1 MAGLKDALLYGV
13 DNNQGTNKR
22 IPGRDYSK
30 EGTII
35 NGVGTVTV
43 GLINKYDDGLIDT
56 NATCRIKVSKNNAVA
71 YRKEP
76 SITSPIIDY
85 LDIGKTFYSNGQK
98 YIKKDD
104 LYWYHIGD
112 LGWVSG
118 DDVFATVQKKE
129 VIYKVNTKNKHTI
142 VYSEPSKNSK
152 FVKTLVENLDLVA
165 TEKKKDKNG
174 VTWYKLKKYD
184 GWISEKDLD
193 SKVKEDKWSN
203 YKTDKQKD
211 EEKKAK
217 DDAKKALQDRLNAIA
232 GKEDSEILK
241 MKDLS
246 KWLNS
251 GSKKEQAAKR
261 ARLQKYYDDQAAIKY
276 FSKKKYQSDLSSAV
290 SKMFNSSLM
299 GVFGS
304 PYQFDENTDEKLEGT
319 EYGVTYAQ
327 KILTRTPLLLITPGK
342 ASYMSDFKKS
352 DRWLELSKLLGIN
365 ATDENDA
372 NQVTI
377 SDLIGGG
384 TEGQITD
391 SGRYFTFDFAAEEY
405 FKYVNP
411 MCWAGAKF
419 LGIENS
425 KISVYN
431 TSSSKQY
438 KLSEFNWKYAVN
450 STIKKNIRAQESI
463 SFYVDSYTSSDE
475 DFSNTTT
482 ESQIAS
488 KVNSFADIGRELQ
501 FLMGTSTGEV
511 PDWMQ
516 PNNLESTLADMQE
529 MSEKYLGGH
538 QLLIDL
544 AKNFATVATG
554 GQLLFPEI
562 WADHEYSKSYSVTL
576 KLRTPDNDLLSWYL
590 NIYVPLCHLVALTA
604 PRQVSS
610 DVANGYMSPF
620 LIRAYLKGAFNCDCG
635 IVTSLSIS
643 RGKEGSWTVNGLPT
657 EVDVNMSF
665 KDLYSMIILTQSD
678 KTSWF
683 MANTALMDYIACN
696 CGVNINEPDIQRQL
710 TMYFSLKKN
719 QYLQLP
725 NRTWGMFTQELSNK
739 ISNMYSK
746 FGL

>member
-1 MAGLKDALLYGV
+1 MAEFKDALLHGET
-13 DNNQGTNKR
+13 NNQGTNKR

-30 EGTII
+30 EGVII
-35 NGVGTVTV
+35 NGIGPVTV
-43 GLINKYDDGLIDT
+43 GLINRWEDGLENT
-56 NATCRIKVSKNNAVA
+56 NATYRIKVSKNGEVP

-76 SITSPIIDY
+76 SISSPTIGW
-85 LDIGKTFYSNGQK
+85 LDIGKTFYSNEQR
-98 YIKKDD
+98 YIKNTGV
-104 LYWYHIGD
+104 YWYHIGD
-112 LGWVSG
+112 LGWVS
-118 DDVFATVQKKE
+118 DEDTFATVQKKE
-129 VIYKVNTKNKHTI
+129 VAYKINTKNKHTI
-142 VYSEPSKNSK
+142 VYSEASKDST

-165 TEKKKDKNG
+165 TKKKKDENG

-193 SKVKEDKWSN
+193 GKVKEEKWAN
-203 YKTDKQKD
+203 YKTKRQKKEEEDVKKAAKDAMQRKLNYIAGFKD
-211 EEKKAK
+211 E
-217 DDAKKALQDRLNAIA
+217 DIVNIR
-232 GKEDSEILK
+232 
-241 MKDLS
+241 DLS

-251 GSKKEQAAKR
+251 GSKKEQAAKK
-261 ARLQKYYDDQAAIKY
+261 ARLQKYYDDQAAVKY

-319 EYGVTYAQ
+319 EYGITYAQ

-352 DRWLELSKLLGIN
+352 DKWLELSKLLGID

-377 SDLIGGG
+377 SDLVGGG

-438 KLSEFNWKYAVN
+438 KLSEFDWKKAVN
-450 STIKKNIRAQESI
+450 STIKKNIRAQQTI

-501 FLMGTSTGEV
+501 FLMGTATGEV
-511 PDWMQ
+511 PKWMQ
-516 PNNLESTLADMQE
+516 PNNLESTLADMKQ
-529 MSEKYLGGH
+529 MSEDYLGGH
-538 QLLIDL
+538 QLLVDL
-544 AKNFATVATG
+544 AQNFATVATG

-604 PRQVSS
+604 PRQISS

-643 RGKEGSWTVNGLPT
+643 RGKEGSWTLHGLPT

-719 QYLQLP
+719 EYLQLP

-746 FGL
+746 IGL

>member
-1 MAGLKDALLYGV
+1 MAQSTTKI
-13 DNNQGTNKR
+13 DN
-22 IPGRDYSK
+22 
-30 EGTII
+30 
-35 NGVGTVTV
+35 GTV
-43 GLINKYDDGLIDT
+43 DT
-56 NATCRIKVSKNNAVA
+56 NANYRIKVSKKSAVS

-76 SITSPIIDY
+76 STSSPAIGQ
-85 LDIGKTFYSNGQK
+85 LEAGKTFYSNKQK
-98 YIKKDD
+98 YIKKSDV
-104 LYWYHIGD
+104 YWYHIGD
-112 LGWVSG
+112 LGWVYGG
-118 DDVFATVQKKE
+118 DVSVTVQKKE
-129 VIYKVNTKNKHTI
+129 VIYKVNTKNKHTM
-142 VYSEPSKNSK
+142 VYSEASKNSA
-152 FVKTLVENLDLVA
+152 FVKTLVEDVDLVA
-165 TEKKKDKNG
+165 TEKKKDKDG
-174 VTWYKLKKYD
+174 VTWYKLKKYN

-193 SKVKEDKWSN
+193 NEVKEDKWAN
-203 YKTDKQKD
+203 FKTKTQKE
-211 EEKKAK
+211 EEKNVK
-217 DDAKKALQDRLNAIA
+217 DAAKKNLQDKIKNIPN
-232 GKEDSEILK
+232 KDISKI
-241 MKDLS
+241 KDLS
-246 KWLNS
+246 AWLNG
-251 GSKKEQAAKR
+251 GSKKEQAEKR
-261 ARLQKYYDDQAAIKY
+261 KFLQNHYDDQAAINY
-276 FSKKKYQSDLSSAV
+276 FSSKKYNTTLNSAV
-290 SKMFNSSLM
+290 KAMFNGTMM
-299 GVFGS
+299 GVFGA

-319 EYGVTYAQ
+319 EYGITYAQ

-352 DRWLELSKLLGIN
+352 DKWLELSKLLGVN
-365 ATDENDA
+365 ATDEDDA

-384 TEGQITD
+384 TSGEITD

-425 KISVYN
+425 TISVYDSAN
-431 TSSSKQY
+431 AKEY
-438 KLSEFNWKYAVN
+438 KLSSFNWKNAVN
-450 STIKKNIRAQESI
+450 KTIKKNIRAQETI

-501 FLMGTSTGEV
+501 FLMGTSTGKV
-511 PDWMQ
+511 PKWMQ
-516 PNNLESTLADMQE
+516 PNNLESTLADMKQ
-529 MSEKYLGGH
+529 MSDEYLGGH
-538 QLLIDL
+538 QLLTDL
-544 AKNFATVATG
+544 AQNFATVATG

-562 WADHEYSKSYSVTL
+562 WADHEYSKSYSVSL

-643 RGKEGSWTVNGLPT
+643 RGKEGSWTLNGLPT

-678 KTSWF
+678 KTDWF

-719 QYLQLP
+719 EYLQLP
-725 NRTWGMFTQELSNK
+725 NRTWGMFTQELSNR

-746 FGL
+746 IGL

>member
-1 MAGLKDALLYGV
+1 MA
-13 DNNQGTNKR
+13 QSTNK
-22 IPGRDYSK
+22 ID
-30 EGTII
+30 
-35 NGVGTVTV
+35 NGTV
-43 GLINKYDDGLIDT
+43 DT
-56 NATCRIKVSKNNAVA
+56 NASYRIKVSKKNAVS

-76 SITSPIIDY
+76 STSSPVIGQ
-85 LDIGKTFYSNGQK
+85 LEAGKTFYSNKQK
-98 YIKKDD
+98 YIKKSDV
-104 LYWYHIGD
+104 YWYHIGD
-112 LGWVSG
+112 LGWVYG
-118 DDVFATVQKKE
+118 EDVSVTVQKKE
-129 VIYKVNTKNKHTI
+129 VIYKVNTKNKHTM
-142 VYSEPSKNSK
+142 VYSEASKNST
-152 FVKTLVENLDLVA
+152 FVKTLVQDLDLVA
-165 TEKKKDKNG
+165 TEKKKDKDG

-193 SKVKEDKWSN
+193 NEVKEDKWAN
-203 YKTDKQKD
+203 FKTDKQKD
-211 EEKKAK
+211 AEQKVKDKAK
-217 DDAKKALQDRLNAIA
+217 SDLQKKIENIPKKDI
-232 GKEDSEILK
+232 SSI
-241 MKDLS
+241 KDLS
-246 KWLNS
+246 AWLNG
-251 GSKKEQAAKR
+251 GSKKEQAEKR
-261 ARLQKYYDDQAAIKY
+261 KFLQNHYDDQAAINY
-276 FSKKKYQSDLSSAV
+276 FSSKKYNTTLSSAV
-290 SKMFNSSLM
+290 KAMFNGTMM
-299 GVFGS
+299 GVFGA

-319 EYGVTYAQ
+319 EYGITYAQ

-352 DRWLELSKLLGIN
+352 DKWLELSKLLGVN
-365 ATDENDA
+365 ATDEDDA

-384 TEGQITD
+384 TSGEITD

-425 KISVYN
+425 TISVYDSAN
-431 TSSSKQY
+431 AKEY
-438 KLSEFNWKYAVN
+438 KLSSFNWKNAVN
-450 STIKKNIRAQESI
+450 KTIKKNIRAQETI

-501 FLMGTSTGEV
+501 FLMGTSTGKV
-511 PDWMQ
+511 PKWMQ
-516 PNNLESTLADMQE
+516 PNNLESTLADMKQ
-529 MSEKYLGGH
+529 MSDEYLGGH
-538 QLLIDL
+538 QLLVDL
-544 AKNFATVATG
+544 AQNFATVATG

-562 WADHEYSKSYSVTL
+562 WADHEYSKSYSVSL

-678 KTSWF
+678 KTDWF

-719 QYLQLP
+719 EYLQLP
-725 NRTWGMFTQELSNK
+725 NRTWGMFTQELSNR
-739 ISNMYSK
+739 ISAMYSK
-746 FGL
+746 IGL

>member
-1 MAGLKDALLYGV
+1 MAGLKDAVLSGPGV
-13 DNNQGTNKR
+13 IKDNGKTKTPTSGNKTNEK
-22 IPGRDYSK
+22 
-30 EGTII
+30 T
-35 NGVGTVTV
+35 VGT
-43 GLINKYDDGLIDT
+43 LEAANKANSTLNYKY
-56 NATCRIKVSKNNAVA
+56 RIKTANGKKSVP

-76 SITSPIIDY
+76 SYSSTILGY
-85 LDIGKTFYSNGQK
+85 LDKNKTYYSDEQT
-98 YIKKDD
+98 YSKKSDR
-104 LYWYHIGD
+104 YWYSLSD
-112 LGWVSG
+112 YTGWVSG
-118 DDVFATVQKKE
+118 DDVSATIQEKTVRYDITTSKD
-129 VIYKVNTKNKHTI
+129 KHTM
-142 VYSEPSKNSK
+142 VYSKPNKSSSSKY
-152 FVKTLVENLDLVA
+152 VKTLIENAKVVA
-165 TEKKKDKNG
+165 SKTKKDENTGLTWYYIDTYKGWICETGVQKVEKKN
-174 VTWYKLKKYD
+174 
-184 GWISEKDLD
+184 
-193 SKVKEDKWSN
+193 KWADF
-203 YKTDKQKD
+203 KTDKQKKA
-211 EEKKAK
+211 EKDAK
-217 DDAKKALQDRLNAIA
+217 DAAKAELQKKLDKIAKKDIS
-232 GKEDSEILK
+232 KI
-241 MKDLS
+241 KDLS
-246 KWLNS
+246 AWLSS
-251 GSKKEQAAKR
+251 GSKKEQAAKQK
-261 ARLQKYYDDQAAIKY
+261 RLQEYYDDQAAVKY

-438 KLSEFNWKYAVN
+438 KLSEFNWKYAVD

-719 QYLQLP
+719 EYLQLP

>member
-1 MAGLKDALLYGV
+1 MANTNTTFGTAAGNNKYSSTNYRYKIEMKNNKDYKLDCYKSPDHDSKVVGSLE
-13 DNNQGTNKR
+13 
-22 IPGRDYSK
+22 PGKTYYSNEQKYSK
-30 EGTII
+30 NWTE
-35 NGVGTVTV
+35 
-43 GLINKYDDGLIDT
+43 Y
-56 NATCRIKVSKNNAVA
+56 
-71 YRKEP
+71 
-76 SITSPIIDY
+76 
-85 LDIGKTFYSNGQK
+85 
-98 YIKKDD
+98 
-104 LYWYHIGD
+104 YWYINEKKGWISESEAWYKCTITQEKHTVRYD
-112 LGWVSG
+112 LVSS
-118 DDVFATVQKKE
+118 KK
-129 VIYKVNTKNKHTI
+129 KNTI
-142 VYSEPSKNSK
+142 VYSDFNKYNS
-152 FVKTLVENLDLVA
+152 FQVKVLVKGAKLVA
-165 TEKKKDKNG
+165 TKVEEDTGIDGKK
-174 VTWYKLKKYD
+174 WYYIPAYD
-184 GWISEKDLD
+184 GWVYEDDLD
-193 SKVKEDKWSN
+193 SIDKKSKWAE
-203 YKTDKQKD
+203 YKTAAQKK

-217 DDAKKALQDRLNAIA
+217 EKAEKALQDRLNKIA
-232 GKEDSEILK
+232 GKSDDYISNIK
-241 MKDLS
+241 NLS

-251 GSKKEQAAKR
+251 GSKKEQAAKK
-261 ARLQKYYDDQAAIKY
+261 ARLQKYYDDQAAVKY

-319 EYGVTYAQ
+319 EYGITYAQ

-352 DRWLELSKLLGIN
+352 DKWLELSKLLGIN

-501 FLMGTSTGEV
+501 FLMGTATGEV

-538 QLLIDL
+538 QLLVDL
-544 AKNFATVATG
+544 AQNFATVATG

-719 QYLQLP
+719 EYLQLP

-739 ISNMYSK
+739 ISAMYSK
-746 FGL
+746 IGL

>member
-1 MAGLKDALLYGV
+1 MA
-13 DNNQGTNKR
+13 QSTNK
-22 IPGRDYSK
+22 ID
-30 EGTII
+30 
-35 NGVGTVTV
+35 NGTV
-43 GLINKYDDGLIDT
+43 DT
-56 NATCRIKVSKNNAVA
+56 NASYRIKVSKKNAVS

-76 SITSPIIDY
+76 STSSPVIGQ
-85 LDIGKTFYSNGQK
+85 LEAGKTFYSNKQK
-98 YIKKDD
+98 YIKKSDV
-104 LYWYHIGD
+104 YWYHIGD
-112 LGWVSG
+112 LGWVYG
-118 DDVFATVQKKE
+118 EDVSVTVQKKE
-129 VIYKVNTKNKHTI
+129 VIYKVNTKNKHTM
-142 VYSEPSKNSK
+142 VYSEASKNST
-152 FVKTLVENLDLVA
+152 FVKTLVQDLDLVA
-165 TEKKKDKNG
+165 TEKKKDKDG

-193 SKVKEDKWSN
+193 NEVKEDKWAN
-203 YKTDKQKD
+203 FKTDKQKD
-211 EEKKAK
+211 AEQKVKDKAK
-217 DDAKKALQDRLNAIA
+217 SDLQKKIENIPKKDI
-232 GKEDSEILK
+232 SSI
-241 MKDLS
+241 KDLS
-246 KWLNS
+246 AWLNG
-251 GSKKEQAAKR
+251 GSKKEQAEKR
-261 ARLQKYYDDQAAIKY
+261 KFLQNHYDDQAAINY
-276 FSKKKYQSDLSSAV
+276 FSSTKYNTTLSSAV
-290 SKMFNSSLM
+290 KAMFNGTMM
-299 GVFGS
+299 GVFGA

-319 EYGVTYAQ
+319 EYGITYAQ

-352 DRWLELSKLLGIN
+352 DKWLELSKLLGVN
-365 ATDENDA
+365 ATDEDDA

-384 TEGQITD
+384 TSGEITD

-425 KISVYN
+425 TISVYDSAN
-431 TSSSKQY
+431 AKEY
-438 KLSEFNWKYAVN
+438 KLSSFNWKNAVN
-450 STIKKNIRAQESI
+450 KTIKKNIRAQETI

-501 FLMGTSTGEV
+501 FLMGTSTGKV
-511 PDWMQ
+511 PKWMQ
-516 PNNLESTLADMQE
+516 PNNLESTLADMKQ
-529 MSEKYLGGH
+529 MSDEYLGGH
-538 QLLIDL
+538 QLLVDL
-544 AKNFATVATG
+544 AQNFATVATG

-562 WADHEYSKSYSVTL
+562 WADHEYSKSYSVSL

-678 KTSWF
+678 KTDWF

-719 QYLQLP
+719 EYLQLP
-725 NRTWGMFTQELSNK
+725 NRTWGMFTQELSNR
-739 ISNMYSK
+739 ISAMYSK
-746 FGL
+746 IGL

>member
-1 MAGLKDALLYGV
+1 MAGIKDAVLSGPGV
-13 DNNQGTNKR
+13 IKDTNKTTTTTNSSNTST
-22 IPGRDYSK
+22 GK
-30 EGTII
+30 
-35 NGVGTVTV
+35 TV
-43 GLINKYDDGLIDT
+43 GVLEKTSTTLNYKY
-56 NATCRIKVSKNNAVA
+56 RIKTSNGKKSVP

-76 SITSPIIDY
+76 SYSSTVLGY
-85 LDIGKTFYSNGQK
+85 LDHNKIYYSDEQT
-98 YIKKDD
+98 YSKKSDR
-104 LYWYHIGD
+104 YWYSLSD
-112 LGWVSG
+112 YTGWVSG
-118 DDVFATVQKKE
+118 DDVSATIQEKTVRYDITTSK
-129 VIYKVNTKNKHTI
+129 TKHTL
-142 VYSEPSKNSK
+142 VYSKPNKSSSSE
-152 FVKTLVENLDLVA
+152 FVKTLVQNAEVVA
-165 TEKKKDKNG
+165 SKTKVDKDTGLTWYYIDAYKGWICETGVQKVEKK
-174 VTWYKLKKYD
+174 T
-184 GWISEKDLD
+184 
-193 SKVKEDKWSN
+193 KWADF
-203 YKTDKQKD
+203 KTDKQKK
-211 EEKKAK
+211 EEQDAKDKAK
-217 DDAKKALQDRLNAIA
+217 HDLQNKLDAIPDTDLSKI
-232 GKEDSEILK
+232 
-241 MKDLS
+241 KDLS
-246 KWLNS
+246 KWLSS
-251 GSKKEQAAKR
+251 GSKTEQAAKKSF
-261 ARLQKYYDDQAAIKY
+261 LQDHYDDQAAVNY
-276 FSKKKYQSDLSSAV
+276 FSKKEYQSDLSSAV
-290 SKMFNSSLM
+290 NVMFNSNMM

-319 EYGVTYAQ
+319 EYGITYAQ

-342 ASYMSDFKKS
+342 ASYMSDFKES
-352 DRWLELSKLLGIN
+352 DKWAKLSKLLGID

-384 TEGQITD
+384 TSGEITD
-391 SGRYFTFDFAAEEY
+391 SGRYFTFDFASEEY

-411 MCWAGAKF
+411 MCWSGAKF

-438 KLSEFNWKYAVN
+438 KLSEFNWAKAVN
-450 STIKKNIRAQESI
+450 KKIKKNIRAQETI

-488 KVNSFADIGRELQ
+488 KVNSFSDIGRELQ
-501 FLMGTSTGEV
+501 FLMGTTTGEV
-511 PDWMQ
+511 PKWMQ
-516 PNNLESTLADMQE
+516 PNNLESTLADMKQ
-529 MSEKYLGGH
+529 MSENYLGGH
-538 QLLIDL
+538 QLLVDL
-544 AKNFATVATG
+544 AQNFATVATG

-562 WADHEYSKSYSVTL
+562 WADHEYSKSYSVSL

-719 QYLQLP
+719 EYLQLP

-739 ISNMYSK
+739 ISHMYSR

>member
-1 MAGLKDALLYGV
+1 MAEQ
-13 DNNQGTNKR
+13 NSGTSTTN
-22 IPGRDYSK
+22 Y
-30 EGTII
+30 
-35 NGVGTVTV
+35 
-43 GLINKYDDGLIDT
+43 KY
-56 NATCRIKVSKNNAVA
+56 RIKTANTKKSVP
-71 YRKEP
+71 YRKEA
-76 SITSPIIDY
+76 SYTSTILGY
-85 LDIGKTFYSNGQK
+85 LDHNKIYYSDEQI
-98 YIKKDD
+98 YSKKSDR
-104 LYWYHIGD
+104 YWYSLAD
-112 LGWVSG
+112 FPSAWVSG
-118 DDVFATVQKKE
+118 DDVSATVQEKTVRYDITTSK
-129 VIYKVNTKNKHTI
+129 TKHTL
-142 VYSEPSKNSK
+142 VYSQPNKSSSSE
-152 FVKTLVENLDLVA
+152 FVKTLVQNAEVVA
-165 TEKKKDKNG
+165 SKTKKDKDTG
-174 VTWYKLKKYD
+174 LTWYYIDAYK
-184 GWISEKDLD
+184 GWICETGVETVEK
-193 SKVKEDKWSN
+193 KNKWADF
-203 YKTDKQKD
+203 KTDKQKK
-211 EEKKAK
+211 EEQDAKDKAK
-217 DDAKKALQDRLNAIA
+217 QALQDSLNNIS
-232 GKEDSEILK
+232 KKDVTKI
-241 MKDLS
+241 KDLS
-246 KWLNS
+246 KWLS
-251 GSKKEQAAKR
+251 DGSKKEQNAKQEQ
-261 ARLQKYYDDQAAIKY
+261 LQDYYDDQAAVKY
-276 FSKKKYQSDLSSAV
+276 FGNKKYQSDLSSAV

-299 GVFGS
+299 GVFGA
-304 PYQFDENTDEKLEGT
+304 PYQFDENTDEKLDGT

-327 KILTRTPLLLITPGK
+327 KILTRTPLLLVTPGK

-352 DRWLELSKLLGIN
+352 AKWTELSKLLGIN

-377 SDLIGGG
+377 SDLIGGSTSG
-384 TEGQITD
+384 EITD
-391 SGRYFTFDFAAEEY
+391 SGRYFTFEFNAEEY
-405 FKYVNP
+405 FGYVNA
-411 MCWAGAKF
+411 MCWSGAKF

-450 STIKKNIRAQESI
+450 STIKKNIRAQETI

-501 FLMGTSTGEV
+501 FLMGTTTGEV
-511 PDWMQ
+511 PKWMQ
-516 PNNLESTLADMQE
+516 PNNLESTLADMKQ
-529 MSEKYLGGH
+529 MSEDYLGGH
-538 QLLIDL
+538 QLLTDL
-544 AKNFATVATG
+544 AQNFATVATG

-562 WADHEYSKSYSVTL
+562 WADHEYSKSYSVSL

-604 PRQVSS
+604 PRQVSN

-665 KDLYSMIILTQSD
+665 KDLYSMIILTKAS
-678 KTSWF
+678 KVNWF
-683 MANTALMDYIACN
+683 MANTSLMDYIACN

-719 QYLQLP
+719 EYLQLP
-725 NRTWGMFTQELSNK
+725 NRTWGMFTQELSSK

>member
-1 MAGLKDALLYGV
+1 MSSNTTVLGTAKEIEKFSSTNYRYKIVVKSKNKNKLKYRESADYTSKVLGNLEDGKTYYSDEQKHSSSLNEYYWHLEDLKGWIAESEAV
-13 DNNQGTNKR
+13 DKCTITQEKRTVRWDIVTSDKKR
-22 IPGRDYSK
+22 IVVREAADPKSDQIK
-30 EGTII
+30 VLVEGAKIVATK
-35 NGVGTVTV
+35 TVT
-43 GLINKYDDGLIDT
+43 GTDG
-56 NATCRIKVSKNNAVA
+56 KKW
-71 YRKEP
+71 Y
-76 SITSPIIDY
+76 
-85 LDIGKTFYSNGQK
+85 
-98 YIKKDD
+98 YIKDYKGYVKESD
-104 LYWYHIGD
+104 LKSIDKKTKWADYKTTD
-112 LGWVSG
+112 
-118 DDVFATVQKKE
+118 QKKE
-129 VIYKVNTKNKHTI
+129 
-142 VYSEPSKNSK
+142 E
-152 FVKTLVENLDLVA
+152 E
-165 TEKKKDKNG
+165 
-174 VTWYKLKKYD
+174 
-184 GWISEKDLD
+184 
-193 SKVKEDKWSN
+193 KVKETAKAN
-203 YKTDKQKD
+203 LQKRLD
-211 EEKKAK
+211 NIATK
-217 DDAKKALQDRLNAIA
+217 DI
-232 GKEDSEILK
+232 ESI
-241 MKDLS
+241 KDLS
-246 KWLNS
+246 KWLS
-251 GSKKEQAAKR
+251 DGSKKEQAAKQE
-261 ARLQKYYDDQAAIKY
+261 RLQDYYDDQAAVKY
-276 FSKKKYQSDLSSAV
+276 FSNKKYQSNLSSAV

-299 GVFGS
+299 GVFGA

-319 EYGVTYAQ
+319 EYGITYAQ

-352 DRWLELSKLLGIN
+352 SKWVALSKLLGID

-377 SDLIGGG
+377 SDLIGGSTSG
-384 TEGQITD
+384 EITD
-391 SGRYFTFDFAAEEY
+391 SGRYFTFEFNAEEY
-405 FKYVNP
+405 FEYVNA
-411 MCWAGAKF
+411 MCWSGAKF

-431 TSSSKQY
+431 TSSSRQY

-450 STIKKNIRAQESI
+450 STIKKNIRAQETI
-463 SFYVDSYTSSDE
+463 TFYVDSYTSSDE

-501 FLMGTSTGEV
+501 FLMGTTTGEV
-511 PDWMQ
+511 PKWMQ
-516 PNNLESTLADMQE
+516 PNNLESTLADMKQ
-529 MSEKYLGGH
+529 MSEDYLGGH
-538 QLLIDL
+538 QLLTDL
-544 AKNFATVATG
+544 VQNFATVATG

-562 WADHEYSKSYSVTL
+562 WADHEYSKSYSVSL

-665 KDLYSMIILTQSD
+665 KDLYSMIILTKAS
-678 KTSWF
+678 KVNWF
-683 MANTALMDYIACN
+683 MANTSLMDYIACN

-719 QYLQLP
+719 EYLQLP
-725 NRTWGMFTQELSNK
+725 NRTWGMFTQELSSK

>member
-1 MAGLKDALLYGV
+1 MSINTTALGTAKEIEKFNSTNYRYKIVVKAKNKNKLEYHQSADYTSKVLGKLEDGKTYYSDEQKHSSSWNEYYWHLEDPKGWIAESEALDKCTITQEKRDVRWDIVTSDKKRIVVRAAADPKSDQIKVLVEGAKIVATRTVTGTDGKKWYYIKEYKGYVKESDLKTIDKKTKWADYKTKQQKAEEAEAKRKLEEAL
-13 DNNQGTNKR
+13 NKR
-22 IPGRDYSK
+22 
-30 EGTII
+30 
-35 NGVGTVTV
+35 
-43 GLINKYDDGLIDT
+43 L
-56 NATCRIKVSKNNAVA
+56 
-71 YRKEP
+71 
-76 SITSPIIDY
+76 
-85 LDIGKTFYSNGQK
+85 GKIAG
-98 YIKKDD
+98 
-104 LYWYHIGD
+104 
-112 LGWVSG
+112 
-118 DDVFATVQKKE
+118 
-129 VIYKVNTKNKHTI
+129 
-142 VYSEPSKNSK
+142 
-152 FVKTLVENLDLVA
+152 
-165 TEKKKDKNG
+165 
-174 VTWYKLKKYD
+174 
-184 GWISEKDLD
+184 
-193 SKVKEDKWSN
+193 
-203 YKTDKQKD
+203 KTDK
-211 EEKKAK
+211 
-217 DDAKKALQDRLNAIA
+217 
-232 GKEDSEILK
+232 EISNI
-241 MKDLS
+241 KDLS

-251 GSKKEQAAKR
+251 GSKKEQAAKKE
-261 ARLQKYYDDQAAIKY
+261 RLQKYYDDQAAVKY

-299 GVFGS
+299 GVFGA

-319 EYGVTYAQ
+319 EYGITYAQ

-342 ASYMSDFKKS
+342 ASYMSDFKQS
-352 DRWLELSKLLGIN
+352 DKWASLSKLLGLN

-384 TEGQITD
+384 TEGQISD

-450 STIKKNIRAQESI
+450 STIKKNIRAQETI

-501 FLMGTSTGEV
+501 FLMGTSTGQV

-562 WADHEYSKSYSVTL
+562 WADHEYTKSYSVSL

-657 EVDVNMSF
+657 EVDVSMSF

-710 TMYFSLKKN
+710 TMYFTLKKN
-719 QYLQLP
+719 EYLQLP

-739 ISNMYSK
+739 ISNMYSR